1 MANKLVTFS
10 LNQYDRD
17 GDIYDECILLHLR
30 EGNVIIRMSDLDELK
45 KFIEGLNN
53 CADEIIATME
63 GLDVGL

>member
-10 LNQYDRD
+10 LNQHDRD
-17 GDIYDECILLHLR
+17 GYIYDECILLHLR

-45 KFIEGLNN
+45 KFIEELNN